1 MFKDACE
8 SCGLRKETADM
19 FVELG
24 HELVRS
30 QIKEALG
37 INVELLVKKCT
48 EKEMKGLNHKFDAER
63 RAKEKPDDIDEVF
76 SDGWISTTQMRELY
90 KQYVLKKEPF
100 QVAVGH
106 TIEDPV
112 GICPTGNVIFSL

>member
-1 MFKDACE
+1 VRSHF
-8 SCGLRKETADM
+8 KET
-19 FVELG
+19 
-24 HELVRS
+24 
-30 QIKEALG
+30 LG
-37 INVELLVKKCT
+37 IDVELLVKKCT
-48 EKEMKGLNHKFDAER
+48 EKEMKGLNRKFDAER

-100 QVAVGH
+100 QVAVNQ

-112 GICPTGNVIFSL
+112 GLCRTGNVIFSL